1 MLRGDLGIIP
11 DLLLSLNPTQ
21 QRYLEEWM
29 EEIIQMLILAVRLLD
44 LSTDPL
50 QAFEL
55 TLPQAPVELEENS
68 TLQIIRWVEANISA
82 RFVVIGRVENIM
94 VREICKFTTLY
105 GT

>member
-1 MLRGDLGIIP
+1 
-11 DLLLSLNPTQ
+11 
-21 QRYLEEWM
+21 M

-68 TLQIIRWVEANISA
+68 TLQIIR
-82 RFVVIGRVENIM
+82 
-94 VREICKFTTLY
+94 
-105 GT
+105 